1 MDSKMK
7 IGAIVAV
14 LIIVVAAAAAVMMSN
29 GSDTE
34 EEKKGLYRLDA
45 KVSEVSMGQCSATP
59 SVIITLETLYKDY
72 YGDFVKTGFTIDDVK
87 KDQKFW
93 DKYCVWTPII
103 KDNGDG
109 TYDVTSTTKAKGNE
123 TVTIPKADAM
133 VSMGTMYSE
142 TVYTLLCYQ
151 YGVEPNS
158 SESLKNESIGKDFAR
173 MVVGGMQYSY
183 YEEQDCKFMT
193 AYVDKANYLDLGVVS
208 VQKVDAE
215 ELTKVM
221 KTAKGEDKNVVY
233 FGSGTRMSEEKYY
246 NANTEPCKKTG
257 TYYEFLGPSSITDV
271 YSAIDVIGKIMGFD
285 QKVIDEAIQDFQI
298 RLYTIYNSVEE
309 KTSGTTEKVKAYWEA
324 ANGKAVKSSMGKTI
338 VEFLGF
344 DGSLMDGAE
353 HDLESLLVDKPSLII
368 FYTNDGRSMDER
380 MRANL

>member
-1 MDSKMK
+1 MK
-7 IGAIVAV
+7 IGAVVAV
-14 LIIVVAAAAAVMMSN
+14 LIIVVAAAAVVMMNN

-45 KVSEVSMGQCSATP
+45 TVSEVNMGQCSATP

-87 KDQKFW
+87 KDKDFW

-103 KDNGDG
+103 EDNGDG
-109 TYDVTSTTKAKGNE
+109 TYNVTCTTKAKGAE

-158 SESLKNESIGKDFAR
+158 PESLKNESIGKDFAS

-183 YEEQDCKFMT
+183 YEEQNCEFMT
-193 AYVDKANYLDLGVVS
+193 AYIDKANYLDLGVVS

-221 KTAKGEDKNVVY
+221 KAAKGEDKNVVY

-257 TYYEFLGPSSITDV
+257 TYYEFLAPSTINDV
-271 YSAIDVIGKIMGFD
+271 YSAIDVIGKVMGFD

-298 RLYTIYNSVEE
+298 RLYTIYNSVQE
-309 KTSGTTEKVKAYWEA
+309 KTSGTTEKVKAYWESA
-324 ANGKAVKSSMGKTI
+324 DGKAIKKTSMGKTI

-344 DGSLMDGAE
+344 DGSLLDGAE

-368 FYTNDGRSMDER
+368 FYTNDSRPMDER
-380 MRANL
+380 MRTNL